1 MFDKLDTEFRIN
13 LLKYRNLSEC
23 STEEIIEEVYD
34 YITIKRYSS
43 NTADM
48 LLYAWGLHFLKCHV
62 KNKQQWGSLV
72 YLIKKKKKKE
82 RKKRNV
88 QKNYIRTLHSWI
100 SRCTG
105 FHSKYRT
112 LKFWGQG
119 APRKGILGTEFKK
132 AIVNLEISTTKY
144 SLAPSFISNKA
155 IWNLRTKFVKK
166 KLF

>member
-48 LLYAWGLHFLKCHV
+48 FLYAWGLHFLKCHV

-72 YLIKKKKKKE
+72 YLIKKKKK
-82 RKKRNV
+82 RKKGKRETYR
-88 QKNYIRTLHSWI
+88 KTISGIYTLEYLAVL
-100 SRCTG
+100 G
-105 FHSKYRT
+105 FIQNIKLWS
-112 LKFWGQG
+112 FG
-119 APRKGILGTEFKK
+119 AKVPPEKVF
-132 AIVNLEISTTKY
+132 
-144 SLAPSFISNKA
+144 
-155 IWNLRTKFVKK
+155 
-166 KLF
+166 

>member
-48 LLYAWGLHFLKCHV
+48 FLYAWGLHFLKCHV

-72 YLIKKKKKKE
+72 YLIKKKKRKKE
-82 RKKRNV
+82 KRETYRKTISGI
-88 QKNYIRTLHSWI
+88 YTLEYLAVL
-100 SRCTG
+100 G
-105 FHSKYRT
+105 FIQNIELWS
-112 LKFWGQG
+112 FG
-119 APRKGILGTEFKK
+119 AKVPPEKVF
-132 AIVNLEISTTKY
+132 
-144 SLAPSFISNKA
+144 
-155 IWNLRTKFVKK
+155 
-166 KLF
+166 